1 MLTNYELIP
10 RRVFSDALTTRPVAL
25 KASSSSHQKD
35 GNLVGISWPTPKG
48 SVSRSTAHGP
58 VYQEI
63 TQTPSPN
70 IQ

>member
-1 MLTNYELIP
+1 MLINYELIP
-10 RRVFSDALTTRPVAL
+10 REVFSDALTTRPVAL
-25 KASSSSHQKD
+25 KASSSSCQD

-48 SVSRSTAHGP
+48 SVSTSTAHGP

-63 TQTPSPN
+63 TQAPSPN